1 MPDMRWTNKLLFS
14 SAITQGAV
22 YVIRPMMIY
31 RAIELDA
38 SASVIGFIAAV
49 YALFP
54 VLFALSFGRLVG
66 RVGEG
71 RFVIVGTFFIGVS
84 ALTLIVAD
92 NLVVVAIG
100 AALSG
105 VAHLACMVGGQTM
118 VALKSPIDK
127 YDEHF
132 GRYTFSASLGQMVGP
147 ILATLVAGSTGV
159 LPRSTSAAFALALA
173 LSAVAMIPV
182 ISWRADV
189 PTVRANHGDIGT
201 FRAAGKIIKKPGM
214 FAAIFTSLAISS
226 TADIL
231 VVILPLYGNENQF
244 SALSIGVII
253 SIRAA
258 TSMTSRYFL
267 GSLSARFS
275 TKKLLVGSNL
285 ISIVACA
292 AMAFAP
298 NPVTL
303 GVIVAIAGFSLGVGQ
318 PLTMSA
324 VSQLSLPEERAL
336 AVSARLTGN
345 RLGQFLV
352 PAGAG
357 VLAAG
362 SGTSAVFI
370 ALSLVLAST
379 FLAPSKMSS

>member
-54 VLFALSFGRLVG
+54 VLFALTFGRLVG

-92 NLVVVAIG
+92 NLIVVAIG

-147 ILATLVAGSTGV
+147 ILATLVAGSTAV

-182 ISWRADV
+182 ISWRADA
-189 PTVRANHGDIGT
+189 PTVRANHGDTGT
-201 FRAAGKIIKKPGM
+201 FRAAGALIKKPGM

-303 GVIVAIAGFSLGVGQ
+303 GLIVAIAGFSLGVGQ

-370 ALSLVLAST
+370 ALSLLLAST
-379 FLAPSKMSS
+379 FLAPSKMNP

>member
-84 ALTLIVAD
+84 AVTLIVAD
-92 NLVVVAIG
+92 NLIVVAIG

-118 VALKSPIDK
+118 VALKSPTDK

-189 PTVRANHGDIGT
+189 PTVRANHGNIGT
-201 FRAAGKIIKKPGM
+201 FRAAGKLIKKPGM

-370 ALSLVLAST
+370 ALSLLLAST
-379 FLAPSKMSS
+379 FMAPSKMSS